1 MIGLVGKKLGMA
13 QIFLEN
19 GHVVPVSMIQAG
31 PCPIV
36 QIKDKKT
43 DGYKAIQLGFGEKK
57 HYNKALTGHLKK
69 AKLKSAAKL
78 MELRVENPEKYKVG
92 EKIDVSIFNDGDKI
106 AVVGWTKGRG
116 FTGGVKRW
124 GWHGGPASHGSTAHR
139 RMGSVGPGTSPG
151 RIWKNKKMPGRY
163 GNERVTVKNLKVIK
177 VEKEKNLLYVK
188 GAIPGAKNAY
198 VIMLKEE
205 R

>member
-1 MIGLVGKKLGMA
+1 
-13 QIFLEN
+13 
-19 GHVVPVSMIQAG
+19 
-31 PCPIV
+31 
-36 QIKDKKT
+36 
-43 DGYKAIQLGFGEKK
+43 
-57 HYNKALTGHLKK
+57 
-69 AKLKSAAKL
+69 
-78 MELRVENPEKYKVG
+78 MELRVESPEKYKVG